1 MASYFLLL
9 SSILA
14 FHDYF
19 IFFLLQNNMLLYILK
34 KRFPGQV
41 VYMHGRQ
48 AALFKSLSDITKIL
62 VGNWSNVYTKHV
74 YRMLIQNHNSSQHF
88 PWPISIWAH
97 PFYVSLSYK
106 LASYFCFVEKGIRTP
121 RKRAPQTEFLVTGF
135 KVIHLH
141 RFCIVCGSS
150 LNPL

>member
-1 MASYFLLL
+1 MTENEMASYFLLL

-48 AALFKSLSDITKIL
+48 AALFKSLSNITKIL
-62 VGNWSNVYTKHV
+62 VGN
-74 YRMLIQNHNSSQHF
+74 
-88 PWPISIWAH
+88 
-97 PFYVSLSYK
+97 
-106 LASYFCFVEKGIRTP
+106 
-121 RKRAPQTEFLVTGF
+121 
-135 KVIHLH
+135 
-141 RFCIVCGSS
+141 
-150 LNPL
+150 